1 MPFALT
7 RRFRLPHLL
16 LGALLPLAAAAQTPG
31 AAPKAKASAAKPAA
45 KAAVK
50 HTVGTA
56 ATVKPATGTAAPA
69 RPTAGGSTVNK
80 PTNGSAAV
88 AKPATGSATTAKPA
102 TGAAAAAK
110 PTPAKPATDKPAT
123 KPAARTG
130 SPDSHYRAGKAQ
142 LDQGQYAAA
151 LLELEPLAQPG
162 ARFAHAADAAY
173 LAAVANARLR
183 QWADAEQ
190 LLNLLRAEY
199 PAYPNLN
206 DALLLQGQV
215 SLEQG
220 DYDTALKTLGAL
232 PADFGPARD
241 ALKASYLPR
250 LNDRGTWQRLLRRT
264 PDDAALARAYADRLA
279 VPNGFG
285 TEADRPQLDAL
296 VARFGLDAARYAGP
310 LGPRVAAHAT
320 ARKTSYNVAVLLP
333 FELDDPSWQ
342 KQRKNQFVTDLYA
355 GLRLAQDSLQRA
367 GHPVQ
372 LFAYDTG
379 ADTLRLK
386 QVLALP
392 ELTGMDLLIG
402 PVYKSG
408 AKLLARY
415 AQDHQ
420 IVCVNPL
427 SQDGDL
433 VLDNPWHYLNSP
445 GAATQGRLAAQFAA
459 DAFGI
464 GRPAVLL
471 HEDTHDETIFADA
484 YQATF
489 EALGGKVSARR
500 RFNPDVDESL
510 AAASAGLDLAGTGHL
525 VVASDDRKAGPY
537 FLGVQRTVPA
547 ATRPPLLASGAWL
560 DNPRLDP
567 SQLNGPGIYF
577 VQPKYIDEGA
587 PGYRRFRQLYLQR
600 QRLPPTTYAGQ
611 GFDMLLFFGNALAEF
626 GPAFQ
631 PGLATEAP
639 APGAVFQGYAYPN
652 GFRDNQLV
660 PITKL
665 DGLEMRVVK

>member
-1 MPFALT
+1 MPLAFT
-7 RRFRLPHLL
+7 HRFRLPRLL
-16 LGALLPLAAAAQTPG
+16 LGALLPLAVAAQTPVT
-31 AAPKAKASAAKPAA
+31 APNAKAGV
-45 KAAVK
+45 VK
-50 HTVGTA
+50 LA
-56 ATVKPATGTAAPA
+56 DK
-69 RPTAGGSTVNK
+69 N
-80 PTNGSAAV
+80 V
-88 AKPATGSATTAKPA
+88 AKPTTGIS
-102 TGAAAAAK
+102 GAAK
-110 PTPAKPATDKPAT
+110 PTAKSTATKPAT
-123 KPAARTG
+123 KPATAKPSARTG
-130 SPDSHYRAGKAQ
+130 SPDAHYRAGKVQ

-151 LLELEPLAQPG
+151 LLELESLAQPG
-162 ARFAHAADAAY
+162 AHFAHAADAAY

-183 QWADAEQ
+183 RWADAEQ

-199 PAYPNLN
+199 PTYPNLN
-206 DALLLQGQV
+206 EALLLQGQV

-220 DYDTALKTLGAL
+220 DFDTGLKTLGAL
-232 PADFGPARD
+232 PTEFSPVRD
-241 ALKASYLPR
+241 ALKASYLLH

-264 PDDAALARAYADRLA
+264 PDDAALARAYVDRLA
-279 VPNGFG
+279 TPNGFG
-285 TEADRPQLDAL
+285 TEADRPQLDEL
-296 VARFGLDAARYAGP
+296 ITKFGLDRARYAGP
-310 LGPRVAAHAT
+310 LGPRVAVHST

-379 ADTLRLK
+379 TDTLQLK
-386 QVLALP
+386 QVLTLP
-392 ELTGMDLLIG
+392 ELAGMDLLIG

-464 GRPAVLL
+464 SRPAVLL

-510 AAASAGLDLAGTGHL
+510 AAASAGLDLASTGHL

-537 FLGVQRTVPA
+537 FLGVQRAAPA

-560 DNPRLDP
+560 DNPRLNP

-587 PGYRRFRQLYLQR
+587 LGYRRFRQLYLQH
-600 QRLPPTTYAGQ
+600 QHLPPTAYAGQ
-611 GFDMLLFFGNALAEF
+611 GFDLLLFFGNALATF
-626 GPAFQ
+626 GSAFQ
-631 PGLATEAP
+631 PGLATDAP
-639 APGAVFQGYAYPN
+639 VPGAVFQGYAYPN
-652 GFRDNQLV
+652 GFRDNQVV

>member
-1 MPFALT
+1 MLHAFT
-7 RRFRLPHLL
+7 RRFRLPRLL
-16 LGALLPLAAAAQTPG
+16 LVLLPPLAATAQTPVAPAPRAG
-31 AAPKAKASAAKPAA
+31 APKPAVKAAA
-45 KAAVK
+45 KATPPK
-50 HTVGTA
+50 Y
-56 ATVKPATGTAAPA
+56 
-69 RPTAGGSTVNK
+69 
-80 PTNGSAAV
+80 SASEQE
-88 AKPATGSATTAKPA
+88 GHYRTAK
-102 TGAAAAAK
+102 T
-110 PTPAKPATDKPAT
+110 
-123 KPAARTG
+123 
-130 SPDSHYRAGKAQ
+130 Q
-142 LDQGQYAAA
+142 LDQGNYAAA
-151 LLELEPLAQPG
+151 LRELEPLAQP
-162 ARFAHAADAAY
+162 AAHFAHGTDAAY
-173 LAAVANARLR
+173 LAAVASARLQ

-199 PAYPNLN
+199 PASPNLPE
-206 DALLLQGQV
+206 ALLLQGQL
-215 SLEQG
+215 SFEQG
-220 DYDTALKTLGAL
+220 DYDTALKTLALL

-241 ALKASYLPR
+241 ALKAAYLPR
-250 LNDRGTWQRLLRRT
+250 LSDRGTWQRLLRRA

-279 VPNGFG
+279 APDTFG

-296 VARFGLDAARYAGP
+296 MDKFQLDRARYAGALAP
-310 LGPRVAAHAT
+310 HPT
-320 ARKTSYNVAVLLP
+320 ARPAARKATYNVAVLLP

-379 ADTLRLK
+379 ADTLKLK

-392 ELTGMDLLIG
+392 ELAGMDLLIG

-408 AKLLARY
+408 AKLVGRY

-420 IVCVNPL
+420 VVCVNPL

-445 GAATQGRLAAQFAA
+445 SAATQGRLAAQFAA
-459 DAFGI
+459 DAFGA

-471 HEDTHDETIFADA
+471 HEDSHDETAFADA

-489 EALGGKVSARR
+489 EALGGKVSVRR

-510 AAASAGLDLAGTGHL
+510 AAAAAGLDLPGTGHL
-525 VVASDDRKAGPY
+525 VVASDNRKAGPY
-537 FLGVQRTVPA
+537 FLNMQRGVAA
-547 ATRPPLLASGAWL
+547 ATRPPLLAAGAWL

-567 SQLNGPGIYF
+567 GQLGGPGVYF
-577 VQPKYIDEGA
+577 VQPKFTDETA
-587 PGYRRFRQLYLQR
+587 PGYQRFRQLYLQR
-600 QRLPPTTYAGQ
+600 QHLPPSAYAGQ
-611 GFDMLLFFGNALAEF
+611 GFDMLLFFGNALAQF

-631 PGLATEAP
+631 AGLAAAGP
-639 APGAVFQGYAYPN
+639 APGAVSSGYSYPT
-652 GFRDNQLV
+652 GFRDNQVV

-665 DGLEMRVVK
+665 DNLEVRVVK